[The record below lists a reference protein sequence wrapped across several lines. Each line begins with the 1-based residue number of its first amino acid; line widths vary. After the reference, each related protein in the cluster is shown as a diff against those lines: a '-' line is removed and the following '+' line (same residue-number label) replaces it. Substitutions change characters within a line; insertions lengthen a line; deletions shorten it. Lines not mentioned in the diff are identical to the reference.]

1 MTLNQKKRSRMRRLQ
16 SPKKEKKMAK
26 LKSRKTKSSRKRRKR
41 QVQLGLKEHLKRW
54 RMRIKMVGRK
64 KSQMLNWV
72 KKSLNSEY

>member
-1 MTLNQKKRSRMRRLQ
+1 
-16 SPKKEKKMAK
+16 MAK

-54 RMRIKMVGRK
+54 RMHMKMGGEGK

-72 KKSLNSEY
+72 NKILK